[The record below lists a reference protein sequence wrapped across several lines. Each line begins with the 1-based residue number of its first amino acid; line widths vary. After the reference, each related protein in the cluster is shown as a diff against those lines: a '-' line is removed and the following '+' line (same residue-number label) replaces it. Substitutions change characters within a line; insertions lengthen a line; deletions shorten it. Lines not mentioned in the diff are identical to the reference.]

1 MYTRTCLTFTYNA
14 KLDARVGNVN
24 MSFEN
29 DSACLTFYKES
40 LKGIVRDFVISFH
53 EEQTDIEEVVRITSD
68 LFEKLINS
76 FEGTTFC
83 ARLVAKV
90 KFIHVNALT
99 GETEEERFYH
109 FPSYCYEYVDDTQ
122 DFYHRHMQ
130 KIASR
135 LDLFNKNG
143 SNLLIKNIEHIHI
156 CLNQQLSRKVKSLV

>member
-1 MYTRTCLTFTYNA
+1 
-14 KLDARVGNVN
+14 

-29 DSACLTFYKES
+29 DGACLAFHKES
-40 LKGIVRDFVISFH
+40 FKGIVRDFVISFH
-53 EEQTDIEEVVRITSD
+53 EEQADIEEVARITLD

-76 FEGTTFC
+76 FENTIFC

-90 KFIHVNALT
+90 KFIHVNTLT
-99 GETEEERFYH
+99 GETDERFYH
-109 FPSYCYEYVDDTQ
+109 FPSYCYEYVHNAQ

-135 LDLFNKNG
+135 LDSFNRNG

-156 CLNQQLSRKVKSLV
+156 CLNQQLSRKVESSV